1 MSDTTKL
8 QFVSKIITKIG
19 ELVSY
24 SIFLLLILVV
34 AEVAS
39 RYLFGNP
46 TIWSSEL
53 QTYIYAIYFILGGA
67 YTLYADGH
75 VRIETFYDKMKGRKR
90 FIVDI
95 MNFLCIAIVS
105 VLLMW
110 KGTEAGIESLLAGE
124 RSHTVWAP
132 YIAPIKLAVPIGG
145 GMLLIAACIELIK
158 SRSNYLEKI
167 NSDSK

>member
-1 MSDTTKL
+1 MSNTTKL
-8 QFVSKIITKIG
+8 QFLNKLITIIG

-24 SIFLLLILVV
+24 GIFVLLILVV

-53 QTYIYAIYFILGGA
+53 QTYIYGIYFILGGA
-67 YTLYADGH
+67 YTLHVGGH
-75 VRIETFYDKMKGRKR
+75 VRIETFYDKMKGKKR
-90 FIVDI
+90 LIADVINFI
-95 MNFLCIAIVS
+95 CIAIVS
-105 VLLMW
+105 VLLVW

-124 RSHTVWAP
+124 RSSTVWAP
-132 YIAPIKLAVPIGG
+132 YVAPFKLAVPIGS

-158 SRSNYLEKI
+158 SISNYLEKTKP
-167 NSDSK
+167 NSK